1 MIKNTTFILI
11 LMFLV
16 HVMQAQE
23 SYRLGVLPQINL
35 NLKLSD
41 SWRLNARAETRQVA
55 SEGLFGEPFVFS
67 YDNNLTDVSLQASM
81 RMAGNQT
88 LSLGYLI
95 RLTGE
100 TPAHRAIQQYSVV
113 SGHQS
118 FRLGHR
124 FAADQTFEQD
134 EPVEYRFRYRIGF
147 EKALSGQTV
156 DPGEFYFKINQ
167 EQLHG
172 FSGGD
177 YDLELRLSPSVGY
190 EFTDNNKLETGID
203 SRFSSFLDGGLRSN
217 LWLSIGWFIS
227 F

>member
-1 MIKNTTFILI
+1 MIRKTPVIL
-11 LMFLV
+11 LFLFV
-16 HVMQAQE
+16 SLALPAQE
-23 SYRLGVLPQINL
+23 RYRIGILPQVNL

-41 SWRLNARAETRQVA
+41 SWRLNARAETRQVVA
-55 SEGLFGEPFVFS
+55 EGWFGDPFGFN
-67 YDNNLTDVSLQASM
+67 YDNNLTDLSLQASR
-81 RMAGNQT
+81 RMAGNQN
-88 LSLGYLI
+88 LSFGYLI

-113 SGHQS
+113 SGHRT

-156 DPGEFYFKINQ
+156 DPGEFYVKINQ

-172 FSGGD
+172 FSDGE
-177 YDLELRLSPSVGY
+177 YDLELRLSPAVGY

-203 SRFSSFLDGGLRSN
+203 SRFSSFLDGGLRST